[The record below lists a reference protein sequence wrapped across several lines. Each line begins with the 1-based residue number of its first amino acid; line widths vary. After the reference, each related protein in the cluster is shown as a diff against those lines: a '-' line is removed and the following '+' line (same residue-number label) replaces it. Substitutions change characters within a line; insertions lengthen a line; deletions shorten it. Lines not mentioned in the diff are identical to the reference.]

1 MADSTPELEAKI
13 DALYAAAKQL
23 QTERDNLN
31 EKARGFR
38 DRRDQLNGEVRELID
53 KANEFR
59 GQRDKL
65 NAQIKANK
73 QRRDEATEAAKVTR
87 KKMGEMGLDT
97 RSMPRIRSEEEIE
110 EEIQRLEWQIQ
121 TNVMSIPR
129 ERKLVDQVEKLGKE
143 KAESR
148 ALREKLVEAGDKRI
162 EVDALRI
169 SSSKLHSQIL
179 ALSKESQ
186 QSHQKMIEV
195 LEQAKPNRKEADA
208 NHRKMLESI
217 READEKHA
225 ELMKV
230 RQSLGK
236 MVDREKGIERKKEER
251 RSFATDRKMRKRA
264 EEALERLRAGQKVE
278 LDELMLLKEFGLM

>member
-73 QRRDEATEAAKVTR
+73 QMRDEATEAAKVTR

-97 RSMPRIRSEEEIE
+97 KSIPRIRPEEEIE